1 MEVLDACSE
10 LIHSFSPSPECCL
23 DKSQKKMG
31 VLNFFAKRQEI
42 LSSNGFLSVERSFLY
57 THPNTRDPS
66 QVQSKR
72 PFAYEKG
79 ILWPFR
85 WQQNSLAPV
94 EICRLA
100 PIQPEVITWNIHTA
114 QAKKTADL
122 PTQSKDLLCQKQYIG
137 KNWQASE
144 ICEPQLPEK
153 QCLPPKSMKKT
164 QIFTLDR
171 SSI

>member
-1 MEVLDACSE
+1 MVVLDACSE

-31 VLNFFAKRQEI
+31 VLSFFAKRQEI

-100 PIQPEVITWNIHTA
+100 PIQPEVITCI
-114 QAKKTADL
+114 
-122 PTQSKDLLCQKQYIG
+122 I
-137 KNWQASE
+137 
-144 ICEPQLPEK
+144 
-153 QCLPPKSMKKT
+153 
-164 QIFTLDR
+164 
-171 SSI
+171 SSIDYSVIDSVFGSVIDSAVSSQLSVAVRSCRQPWRILTNLYLDESLS

>member
-1 MEVLDACSE
+1 
-10 LIHSFSPSPECCL
+10 
-23 DKSQKKMG
+23 MG

-100 PIQPEVITWNIHTA
+100 PIQPEVITC
-114 QAKKTADL
+114 L
-122 PTQSKDLLCQKQYIG
+122 SLSLLNNSNFFPIFRRP
-137 KNWQASE
+137 
-144 ICEPQLPEK
+144 I
-153 QCLPPKSMKKT
+153 PPFSRIATYNVNYKSV
-164 QIFTLDR
+164 ITLHHAN
-171 SSI
+171 SFHNFFAHNFSFSAF

>member
-1 MEVLDACSE
+1 
-10 LIHSFSPSPECCL
+10 
-23 DKSQKKMG
+23 MG
-31 VLNFFAKRQEI
+31 VLSFFAKRQEI

-100 PIQPEVITWNIHTA
+100 PIQPEVITCVLHFTDDQMYHFQDKGDIKMILSNFLHQVFNFHDTICSI
-114 QAKKTADL
+114 L
-122 PTQSKDLLCQKQYIG
+122 FSFIIFLLFL
-137 KNWQASE
+137 S
-144 ICEPQLPEK
+144 
-153 QCLPPKSMKKT
+153 
-164 QIFTLDR
+164 
-171 SSI
+171 